1 MGMVSVRSRRLQ
13 LTLLV
18 SGIVGVNVASGLLLK
33 TLADH
38 AEGWLITGLGFAI
51 VFMLN
56 GARLVIW
63 LLANRRFPLSTTYP
77 LTSLFFP
84 IMLGISYAYGEPV
97 DLLKVVGTLLIAS
110 GVFWLGWRMPR
121 QVTPQTAG

>member
-1 MGMVSVRSRRLQ
+1 MGMVNVHSRRVQ
-13 LTLLV
+13 LALV
-18 SGIVGVNVASGLLLK
+18 VTGIVGANVASGLLLK

-38 AEGWLITGLGFAI
+38 ASGWLITGIGFAI
-51 VFMLN
+51 VFILN
-56 GARLVIW
+56 GVRLVIW

-97 DLLKVVGTLLIAS
+97 DMLKIVGTLLIAS

-121 QVTPQTAG
+121 QSTVETAG

>member
-1 MGMVSVRSRRLQ
+1 MVDVRTRRLQ
-13 LTLLV
+13 LILLV
-18 SGIVGVNVASGLLLK
+18 SGIVGMNVASGLLLK

-38 AEGWLITGLGFAI
+38 ASGWLITGIGFSI
-51 VFMLN
+51 VFVLN

-97 DLLKVVGTLLIAS
+97 NLLKILGTLLIAS

-121 QVTPQTAG
+121 STTAETAG

>member
-1 MGMVSVRSRRLQ
+1 MGMVDVRSRRLQ
-13 LTLLV
+13 LILLV

-38 AEGWLITGLGFAI
+38 ASGWLITGIGFSI
-51 VFMLN
+51 VFLLN

-97 DLLKVVGTLLIAS
+97 NLLKIVGTLLIAS

-121 QVTPQTAG
+121 STAAETAG

>member
-1 MGMVSVRSRRLQ
+1 MVDVRNRRLQ
-13 LTLLV
+13 LILLV

-38 AEGWLITGLGFAI
+38 ASGWLITGIGFSI

-97 DLLKVVGTLLIAS
+97 NLLKILGTLLIAS

-121 QVTPQTAG
+121 STTAEAAG

>member
-1 MGMVSVRSRRLQ
+1 MVDVHSRRLQ
-13 LTLLV
+13 LILLV

-38 AEGWLITGLGFAI
+38 ASGWLITGIGFSI
-51 VFMLN
+51 VFVLN

-97 DLLKVVGTLLIAS
+97 DLMKIVGTLLIAC

-121 QVTPQTAG
+121 STPTETAG

>member
-1 MGMVSVRSRRLQ
+1 MRRRRTQ
-13 LTLLV
+13 LALLV
-18 SGIVGVNVASGLLLK
+18 MGIIGANVTSGLVLK

-38 AEGWLITGLGFAI
+38 ASGWLITGIGFSF
-51 VFMLN
+51 VFALN

-84 IMLGISYAYGEPV
+84 IMLSISYAYGEPV
-97 DLLKVVGTLLIAS
+97 NVVKILGTLLIAS

-121 QVTPQTAG
+121 PTAAETAG

>member
-1 MGMVSVRSRRLQ
+1 MGMVDVRSRRLQ
-13 LTLLV
+13 LILLV

-38 AEGWLITGLGFAI
+38 ASGWLITGIGFSI
-51 VFMLN
+51 VFLLN

-97 DLLKVVGTLLIAS
+97 NLLKIVGTLLIAG

-121 QVTPQTAG
+121 STAAGTAG